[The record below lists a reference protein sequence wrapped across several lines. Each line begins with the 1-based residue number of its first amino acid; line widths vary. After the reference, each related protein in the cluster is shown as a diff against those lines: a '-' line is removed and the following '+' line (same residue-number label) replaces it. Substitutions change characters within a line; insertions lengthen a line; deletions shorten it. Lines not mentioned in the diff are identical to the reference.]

1 MAQKRLSKPK
11 PFSKKA
17 LNTIPNQSGI
27 YVLKDKNNKPL
38 YVGRASAGRLKNRL
52 GEHINLKDIRGAK
65 QVQIRTTSSTKE
77 AERLEKRYVKRLNP
91 KYNKQLN
98 VKK

>member
-11 PFSKKA
+11 PFSKKT

-27 YVLKDKNNKPL
+27 YVLKDGNDKPL
-38 YVGRASAGRLKNRL
+38 YVGMASAGRLKSRL

-77 AERLEKRYVKRLNP
+77 AKRLEEEYVKRLKP
-91 KYNKQLN
+91 KDNKQL
-98 VKK
+98 KK